1 VTIFIC
7 VSATEAETARLL
19 RDGPRRD
26 FVELARATG
35 GVLVYQRPA
44 ASRRGV
50 WRRLTGPHVRQA
62 WEAARRARPG
72 DTVFAD
78 GEHIGLPLLGFL
90 ILRARR
96 GVRVVMLGHFVTRS
110 WKMLPLAI
118 LTRFGPAT
126 TLIVHSMI
134 QARKIRPVLGRRCT
148 LRFLP
153 YQVDTDFWNTEA
165 APPNGDC
172 PTLLAVGAEHRDYA
186 TLIEAVRD
194 LPVRVR
200 IAAGSYWARNRAAIG
215 STPENVEFLTQPLPF
230 CELHA
235 AYEAATAVVVPLED
249 VPNQSGVTTI
259 LEAMSMGRPV
269 ITSATAGQN
278 ECVSGPTIDG
288 AEAVDIGSLSL
299 RGPRLFD
306 ARAPVSTT
314 GCYVPPG
321 DVAAMRAAIT
331 RLLVAPEEWR
341 EMGSAGRRSACRYFT
356 IERFVESL
364 RDIIADTVPAASE
377 MPLGVR

>member
-1 VTIFIC
+1 MTVFIC
-7 VSATEAETARLL
+7 VSATEADTARLL
-19 RDGPRRD
+19 CDGPRRD
-26 FVELARATG
+26 FVELARAVG
-35 GVLVYQRPA
+35 GELVYQRPA
-44 ASRRGV
+44 SSRRGV
-50 WRRLTGPHVRQA
+50 WRKLTGPHVRQA

-72 DTVFAD
+72 DTLFAD

-90 ILRARR
+90 SLLSRR
-96 GVRVVMLGHFVTRS
+96 GVCVVMLGHLVSRP

-118 LTRFGPAT
+118 LTRLGPT
-126 TLIVHSMI
+126 TTVIVHSVI

-148 LRFLP
+148 LRFVP
-153 YQVDTDFWNTEA
+153 YQVDTDFWNTDS
-165 APPNGDC
+165 APPHGDC

-194 LPVRVR
+194 MPVRVR
-200 IAAGSYWARNRAAIG
+200 IAAGSHWARNRAGIG
-215 STPENVEFLTQPLPF
+215 STPENVEFLTEPLPF
-230 CELHA
+230 RELRA

-278 ECVSGPTIDG
+278 ECVSGPT
-288 AEAVDIGSLSL
+288 VDSAGNVDNSSLSL
-299 RGPRLFD
+299 RGPHLFD
-306 ARAPVSTT
+306 AGAPAPMT

-321 DVAAMRAAIT
+321 NVAAMRAAII
-331 RLLVAPEEWR
+331 RLLAAPEERR
-341 EMGSAGRRSACRYFT
+341 EMGAAGRRSACRYFT

-364 RDIIADTVPAASE
+364 RDIIEDPVPAASE